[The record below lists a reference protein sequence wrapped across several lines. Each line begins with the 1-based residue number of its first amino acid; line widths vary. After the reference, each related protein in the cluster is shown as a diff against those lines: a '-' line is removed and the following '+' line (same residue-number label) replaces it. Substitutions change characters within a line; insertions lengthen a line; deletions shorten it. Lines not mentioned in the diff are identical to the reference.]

1 MKDLELKNKKLA
13 DITDRFVQLLNG
25 NKIQV
30 ISCYENRDY
39 VPGKGKISAIH
50 PGPGNIGG

>member
-13 DITDRFVQLLNG
+13 DITERFRTVAQW
-25 NKIQV
+25 KIQV

-39 VPGKGKISAIH
+39 VPGKGKVSAIH
-50 PGPGNIGG
+50 PGPGNVGG